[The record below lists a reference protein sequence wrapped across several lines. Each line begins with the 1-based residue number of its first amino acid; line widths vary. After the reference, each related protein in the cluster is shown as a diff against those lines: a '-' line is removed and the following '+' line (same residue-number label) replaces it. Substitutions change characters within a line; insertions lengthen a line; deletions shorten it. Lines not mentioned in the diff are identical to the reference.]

1 MKKLADRVNER
12 MESLG
17 LTQEDVAK
25 MIGISQAAV
34 WKITSGETT
43 NPRCI
48 VKLAKALKVT
58 SEWLENGDNKIQ
70 EDKPNYINRD
80 ANYVLGSFEVWDNS
94 TPLRDDEV
102 ELPFFREVELSAGS
116 GRYEVIENHG
126 CKLRFS
132 KSTLKR
138 KGIDAKHA
146 ACVTVSGDSMHPVM
160 PDGCVIGIDTA
171 NTVIKNGDIYA
182 IDHHGELRVK
192 VLYRLVGGGLRI
204 KSYNDEYPDEM
215 YSQEEVSNIKVLG
228 RMFWCSW
235 LV

>member
-1 MKKLADRVNER
+1 MKTLADRVNER
-12 MESLG
+12 MEVLG
-17 LTQEDVAK
+17 LTQEDVGK
-25 MIGISQAAV
+25 MVGISQAAV
-34 WKITSGETT
+34 WKITSGETIK
-43 NPRCI
+43 PRCI
-48 VKLAKALKVT
+48 VKLANALKVT
-58 SEWLENGDNKIQ
+58 SEWLENGENKIQ
-70 EDKPNYINRD
+70 EDKPS
-80 ANYVLGSFEVWDNS
+80 YVLGSFDVWDSS

-132 KSTLKR
+132 KSTLRR
-138 KGIDAKHA
+138 KGIDARYA
-146 ACVTVSGDSMHPVM
+146 ACVTVSGDSMYPVM
-160 PDGCVIGIDTA
+160 PDGCVVGIDTA
-171 NTVIKNGDIYA
+171 NTAIKNGDIYA

-215 YSQEEVSNIKVLG
+215 YNHEEVSSIKVLG

-235 LV
+235 MV